1 MLVLDQN
8 KFEEELES
16 AVREPRTLSASANSP
31 PKELN
36 AVEKRALRE
45 LLDSFQEQPETLLE
59 RTLRDPAARY
69 HIGKVIGYTIVK
81 PYEGEQ

>member
-31 PKELN
+31 PKGLS

-59 RTLRDPAARY
+59 RTLRDPATRH